1 MKPDDKLR
9 DVKRRHAEHLLNQP
23 GVCGV
28 SVEKDENGKET
39 LAIHLDTDDPA
50 VRKALPTQ
58 IEGYPVKFVHSGPY
72 QKY

>member
-9 DVKRRHAEHLLNQP
+9 DVKRRYAEELLNRP

-28 SVEKDENGKET
+28 SVEGDETGHET
-39 LAIHLDTDDPA
+39 LAIHLDTDDPE

-58 IEGYPVKFVHSGPY
+58 IEGYPVKFVRSGPY